1 MAAPFYYS
9 DMTSEETITQENESH
24 AGIYIHFPFCVQRC
38 AYCSFVSF
46 LYDREVARNY
56 IGLIIS
62 EIKMWSRLYGK
73 GSANAQKAYDSIYL
87 GGGTPSL
94 IEPEA
99 WESVLETITR
109 HFSVSPEAEIT
120 IEANPNTFDLAKA
133 RRWGKAGINRVSL
146 GVQSLID
153 SELAVMR
160 RLHNSKDTLRA
171 VRDLKEAGFENI
183 SMDLLVGYAT
193 QTVNTI
199 SYSIDGV
206 LRCEPAHVSVYLLEI
221 KEGAAISE
229 SFGSGEFEPLDE
241 DLSADM
247 YELVCNKMNQNG
259 FQQYEISNFC
269 KPGKR
274 SIHNMKYWT
283 DGFYLGIGSGAHG
296 RLEDIRYSNEAA
308 IEDYCRKTAQ
318 DEFPW
323 KTQLRLDPYTRM
335 TEALIMGL
343 RLNQGVDL
351 ISLTERYSIDVRG
364 FIANRL
370 RSLQAAG
377 LFEFGDG
384 FLRLTDRGRLLSNLV
399 FEKLI

>member
-1 MAAPFYYS
+1 
-9 DMTSEETITQENESH
+9 MTFGETITQENESH

-46 LYDREVARNY
+46 LYDREVAKNY
-56 IGLIIS
+56 IELIIS
-62 EIKMWSRLYGK
+62 ELEMWSRLYGRD
-73 GSANAQKAYDSIYL
+73 SASSERVYDSIYL
-87 GGGTPSL
+87 GGGTPSI
-94 IEPEA
+94 IEVEA

-109 HFSVSPEAEIT
+109 HFSLSAEAEIT

-133 RRWGKAGINRVSL
+133 RCWKKAGVNRVSL

-153 SELAVMR
+153 SELADMR
-160 RLHNSKDTLRA
+160 RLHNSKDTFRA
-171 VRDLKEAGFENI
+171 VRDLKEADFENI
-183 SMDLLVGYAT
+183 SMDLLVGYPT
-193 QTVNTI
+193 QTINTI

-206 LRCEPAHVSVYLLEI
+206 LGCDPAHMSVYLLEI
-221 KEGAAISE
+221 KAGAAISE
-229 SFGSGEFEPLDE
+229 GFLSGEFQPLDD

-247 YELVCNKMNQNG
+247 YELVCEKMTQSG
-259 FQQYEISNFC
+259 FEQYEISNFC

-283 DGFYLGIGSGAHG
+283 DGFYLGIGSGSHG

-308 IEDYCRKTAQ
+308 IEDYHSKIAQ
-318 DEFPW
+318 GEFPW
-323 KTQLRLDPYTRM
+323 ETQLKLDPYTRM

-351 ISLTERYSIDVRG
+351 ISLTEHYSIDVRD
-364 FIANRL
+364 FVANRL
-370 RSLQAAG
+370 KPLKDEG
-377 LFEFGDG
+377 LFEFSDG